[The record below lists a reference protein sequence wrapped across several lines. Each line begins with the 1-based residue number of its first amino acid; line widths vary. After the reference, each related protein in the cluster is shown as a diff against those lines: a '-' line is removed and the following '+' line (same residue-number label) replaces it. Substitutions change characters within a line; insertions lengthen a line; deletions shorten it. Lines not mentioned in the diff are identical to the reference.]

1 VDCSPSQFPGK
12 FIDSLS
18 FYITV
23 DLCFIQIHEHCYLRV
38 NYENSVDWKQST
50 NHLWSSPSFHGHP
63 HFNCTLIQ
71 LTADRTVFIWLIL
84 MFKCELLDIG
94 AFQFALV
101 QPYTAG
107 VIGGSCRID
116 RDLRL
121 TRVKAVP
128 RADSI
133 IIPLKSFIQGAW
145 LCPNPTHQ
153 GEYLI
158 INHVDSNMF
167 LCMKLW
173 AH

>member
-1 VDCSPSQFPGK
+1 
-12 FIDSLS
+12 
-18 FYITV
+18 
-23 DLCFIQIHEHCYLRV
+23 LCFIQIHEHRYLRV

-50 NHLWSSPSFHGHP
+50 DHLRSNPSFHGHP
-63 HFNCTLIQ
+63 RFDCALIQ
-71 LTADRTVFIWLIL
+71 LTADRTIFVRLIL
-84 MFKCELLDIG
+84 MFKCELPDIG

-107 VIGGSCRID
+107 VVGGSRRID

-133 IIPLKSFIQGAW
+133 IIPLKSFIRGAL
-145 LCPNPTHQ
+145 LCPDPTHQ
-153 GEYLI
+153 GEYLV
-158 INHVDSNMF
+158 INHVDSDMF
-167 LCMKLW
+167 LRMKSW